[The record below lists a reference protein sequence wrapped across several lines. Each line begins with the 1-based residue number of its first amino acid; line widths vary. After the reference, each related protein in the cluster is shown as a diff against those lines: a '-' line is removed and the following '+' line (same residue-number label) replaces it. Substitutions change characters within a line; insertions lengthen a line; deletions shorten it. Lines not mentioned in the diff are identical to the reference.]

1 MQHRRI
7 AVAAA
12 VVVAAGTAVAFTL
25 PSMAGTAPSTSNT
38 KTGTVS
44 PRILEIMQ
52 RDLGVDG
59 AEAEARLLRSKW
71 ASGVSS
77 RLAAETGADFGGA
90 WLATDGTTLKIAV
103 TDPDAE
109 SVVREAGA
117 VPVLVK
123 RSEQTLVEAKE
134 ALDAASSDSKGV
146 TGWYVDV
153 ATNKL
158 VLVAKPGATTTAA
171 KLARTA
177 GLPSDAVTVV
187 TSAAQPKPLFDV
199 RGADPYFIA
208 VGGGTARCS
217 IGFSVEGGFVT
228 AGHCGA
234 VGDTTAGFNQQA
246 QGTVRASVFPG
257 DADMGFVEV
266 NGDWTPRAVV
276 NDFDGN
282 ELPVA
287 GSTEAPVGAAIC
299 RSGSTTGTRCGTI
312 LAKNQTVNY
321 PEGAVTGLTRTNVCA
336 EGGDSGGSW
345 LSGDQAQGVT
355 SGGSGDC
362 TVGGATFFQPV
373 NEILAVNDL
382 TLVTAGGD
390 GGGADPSAPPASE
403 PPAETPPSDAP
414 PSETPPS
421 ETPPSEEAPGDS
433 AEECDG
439 YAVQRNG
446 QVRRSGNAQV
456 QPRGG
461 AFRANAG
468 EQSACVSAADGARFD
483 VLLQRRTNRGFRTVA
498 STVGT
503 GSAELTFSGR
513 AGTYRYVVVA
523 STGSGAYTLG
533 FTTP

>member
-1 MQHRRI
+1 MQRRRI

-12 VVVAAGTAVAFTL
+12 VVAAAGAAVAFTL
-25 PSMAGTAPSTSNT
+25 PSMAGTTPSSGKSAAT
-38 KTGTVS
+38 KSGGVS
-44 PRILEIMQ
+44 PQILAAMK
-52 RDLGVDG
+52 RDLGLDG
-59 AEAEARLLRSKW
+59 DQAQARLQRSRW

-77 RLAAETGADFGGA
+77 RLAAQTGADFGGA

-103 TDPDAE
+103 TDPGAAAA
-109 SVVREAGA
+109 VRKAGA
-117 VPVLVK
+117 EPVLVK
-123 RSEQTLVEAKE
+123 RSEQTLVTAKE
-134 ALDAASSDSKGV
+134 KLDSVRSDAAGI

-158 VLVAKPGATTTAA
+158 VVVAKPGKTGAA
-171 KLARTA
+171 KTLAREA
-177 GLPSDAVTVV
+177 GVSNSTVTVTTSDA
-187 TSAAQPKPLFDV
+187 SPKPLFDV

-208 VGGGTARCS
+208 VDGGTARCS

-228 AGHCGA
+228 AGHCGT
-234 VGDTTAGFNQQA
+234 VGDKTSGFNQQA

-299 RSGSTTGTRCGTI
+299 RSGSTTGTRCGTV
-312 LAKNQTVNY
+312 LAKNQTVVY

-336 EGGDSGGSW
+336 EGGDSGGPW

-362 TVGGATFFQPV
+362 TVGGETFFQPV

-382 TLVTAGGD
+382 TLVVSASGGNG
-390 GGGADPSAPPASE
+390 GGGAEEGGQASAPPAE
-403 PPAETPPSDAP
+403 PA
-414 PSETPPS
+414 
-421 ETPPSEEAPGDS
+421 GDC
-433 AEECDG
+433 ADQ
-439 YAVQRNG
+439 AVQREG
-446 QVRRSGNAQV
+446 SLPRSGVGQV
-456 QPRGG
+456 QPNGG

-468 EQSACVSAADGARFD
+468 TQTACLTAADGADFD
-483 VLLQRRTNRGFRTVA
+483 LLLQRLTNRGFRTVA
-498 STVGT
+498 KQT
-503 GSAELTFSGR
+503 GDGDKALTFSGR

-523 STGSGAYTLG
+523 SAGSGAYTLG
-533 FTTP
+533 FSTP